1 MSRLLCFLLF
11 GLAFAA
17 PVMAQ
22 KPAELK
28 KAGEK
33 YFASQRWSEALEAF
47 GQYQQLKPGDP
58 AVLTKMGI
66 AHYQLHH
73 SDKALQY
80 LDYVAKQAP
89 DSRDPELFF
98 YLARTLHGQQ
108 EFEKA
113 IPAYKA
119 FLRVAPDRHPMRAF
133 AADNILRCVSG
144 QRTLPNDNVALV
156 ENLGDRVNSAGDE
169 FAPLPSFNH
178 PDRIYYAAAGE
189 GSAGGRRDDKGYENE
204 AGGHWCSDMRF
215 AELRSA
221 GWENAG
227 DLGALLNTSRHEVAL
242 GFAQDGQVLYY
253 FRGFTLFSGDIY
265 ADTASRHDEYAV
277 EPPPFKSPFRPDE
290 GDTAPFFFN
299 DSMLIFASRRSGGQG
314 GLDLWFALRR
324 NGEWLAPQNLGPTVN
339 SAYDET
345 TPFLARDGH
354 TLYYSANHTGS
365 IGGLDVFRSVFDPSE
380 QKWSAPQNLGTPLN
394 SPGDDAFFR
403 LAADGRTGFLSSDR
417 LDDNLGERDLY
428 IAYFK
433 EPAPEQQ
440 IEQTSGTFAEMP
452 ARNEAPTAA
461 DGTPRELR
469 LGPLFY
475 TNDRDVLGTENLKTL
490 QTAAAYAK
498 TIPDAG
504 ILVTVHTDENGPA
517 KFDLYAGIKRAELV
531 GRALTDQGVA
541 ASRIT
546 LRSVGSGYPL
556 AKNVLDAS
564 PNPTGQ
570 QLNRRIEVT
579 LTTTSAYVSD
589 VQVDRPQVSEL
600 MAAAGTAQLDELTKG
615 LSYKVEAATTR
626 QILTNDALSMFGDLM
641 IETQPG
647 VGTYR
652 YTAGWTK
659 QYKDAAK
666 LAQEIK
672 AQGFAE
678 VSVIA
683 YANGLRISRA
693 EAVGLVKKYPDLAA
707 FVKG

>member
-11 GLAFAA
+11 GLTLAA
-17 PVMAQ
+17 PAMAQ

-33 YFASQRWSEALEAF
+33 YFASQRWPEALEAL

-58 AVLTKMGI
+58 AVLTKIGI

-73 SDKALQY
+73 AEQALQY

-89 DSRDPELFF
+89 GSRDPDLFF

-113 IPAYKA
+113 ISAYKS
-119 FLRVAPDRHPMRAF
+119 FLRVAPERHPMRAY
-133 AADNILRCVSG
+133 AAENILRCVSG

-156 ENLGDRVNSAGDE
+156 ENLGDRVNTAGDE

-178 PDRIYYAAAGE
+178 PNRIYYA
-189 GSAGGRRDDKGYENE
+189 SANESSTGGRRDDKGYDSETS
-204 AGGHWCSDMRF
+204 GRWCSDMRY
-215 AELRSA
+215 AELQPA

-227 DLGALLNTSRHEVAL
+227 DLGALLNTPRNEVAL
-242 GFAQDGQVLYY
+242 GFGENGQVLYY
-253 FRGFTLFSGDIY
+253 FRGFTLYSGDIY
-265 ADTASRHDEYAV
+265 ADTAGRHDEYAV
-277 EPPPFKSPFRPDE
+277 EPPPFKSPFLPDE

-299 DSMLIFASRRSGGQG
+299 DSTLIFASRRSGGQG
-314 GLDLWFALRR
+314 GLDLWVTLRR
-324 NGEWLAPQNLGPTVN
+324 NGEWLNPKNLGPVVN

-345 TPFLARDGH
+345 TPFLANDGY
-354 TLYYSANHTGS
+354 TLYFSANPTAS
-365 IGGLDVFRSVFDPSE
+365 IGGLDVFRSVFDPAE
-380 QKWSAPQNLGTPLN
+380 QKWSAPQNLGAPLN
-394 SPGDDAFFR
+394 SPGDDAFFH
-403 LAADGRTGFLSSDR
+403 LAADGRTGFMASDR
-417 LDDNLGERDLY
+417 LADNLGERDLY
-428 IAYFK
+428 IVYFK

-440 IEQTSGTFAEMP
+440 MEQSSCTFAE
-452 ARNEAPTAA
+452 ARPRTETPTAA
-461 DGTPRELR
+461 DGTPRELS
-469 LGPLFY
+469 LSPLFY
-475 TNDRDVLGTENLKTL
+475 TSDRDVLGADNLKTI
-490 QTAAAYAK
+490 QTAAAFAK
-498 TIPDAG
+498 SIPDAG
-504 ILVTVHTDENGPA
+504 ILVTVHTDETGPA
-517 KFDLYAGIKRAELV
+517 KFDLYAGIKRAEQV

-541 ASRIT
+541 PGRIT
-546 LRSVGSGYPL
+546 LRSVGSGYPM

-570 QLNRRIEVT
+570 QLNRRIEVV
-579 LTTTSAYVSD
+579 LTTTGAYNAD
-589 VQVDRPQVSEL
+589 VQVERPQVSEL
-600 MAAAGTAQLDELTKG
+600 MSAGGTAQLDELTGG

-626 QILTNDALSMFGDLM
+626 QILTNDALNMFGDLM

-672 AQGFAE
+672 AQGFTE